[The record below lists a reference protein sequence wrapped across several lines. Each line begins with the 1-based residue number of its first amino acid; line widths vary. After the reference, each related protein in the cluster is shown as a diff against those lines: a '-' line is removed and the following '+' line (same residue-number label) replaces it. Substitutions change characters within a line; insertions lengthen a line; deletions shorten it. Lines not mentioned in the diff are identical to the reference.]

1 MHWALLYSACPLSS
15 FFPCCLHSFFFFL
28 PLRNSLY
35 PVIQLCL
42 TLCDPLGLQPTRLLC
57 SWDFSG
63 KNAEMGCHFP
73 LPWISTMSCITG
85 GFLYPLSHW
94 WSPRNNLDT
103 MKCADLECTAPWV
116 LMNVHI
122 PVHLTVKIQNIFIPH
137 ESSLCPFPV
146 NYLTS
151 RQLLFWF
158 LSA

>member
-15 FFPCCLHSFFFFL
+15 FFPCCLHSFFFL

-103 MKCADLECTAPWV
+103 MKRADLECTAPWV

-122 PVHLTVKIQNIFIPH
+122 PVHLTVKIQNIFIPQD
-137 ESSLCPFPV
+137 SSLCPFPV